1 MAPAS
6 GAERLQLC
14 SDVVI
19 NDIED
24 GLLVVNLETGKTWR
38 LNRVGAVVCHGI
50 ERGSDPD
57 SIASEVAT
65 KYAVD
70 LATVKRDV
78 SALIAEL
85 RKEGLV
91 EPHPGA

>member
-1 MAPAS
+1 M
-6 GAERLQLC
+6 
-14 SDVVI
+14 
-19 NDIED
+19 
-24 GLLVVNLETGKTWR
+24 
-38 LNRVGAVVCHGI
+38 GAVVCHDI

>member
-24 GLLVVNLETGKTWR
+24 GLLVVNLETGKT
-38 LNRVGAVVCHGI
+38 
-50 ERGSDPD
+50 
-57 SIASEVAT
+57 
-65 KYAVD
+65 
-70 LATVKRDV
+70 
-78 SALIAEL
+78 
-85 RKEGLV
+85 
-91 EPHPGA
+91 